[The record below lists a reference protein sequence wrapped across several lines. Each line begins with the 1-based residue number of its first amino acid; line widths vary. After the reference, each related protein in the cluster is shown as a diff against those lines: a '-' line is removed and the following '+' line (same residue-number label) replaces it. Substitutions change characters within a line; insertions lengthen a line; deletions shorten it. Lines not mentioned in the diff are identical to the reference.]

1 MNFRQLRYFAQIVEA
16 GNMTRAAEQL
26 NLAQPALGMQIKL
39 LEEELGVTLL
49 VRHSRGID
57 PTPEGALLYE
67 RALTILKLVE
77 DTRREI
83 MAAGT
88 PAIEPL
94 RFGITPSLMQM
105 IGSELVLQMAEQAP
119 GVSLSLSE
127 EMSHLLIETLRRGE
141 LDMILAYDVPNDA
154 GYWKRALYQ
163 EDLVL
168 VSTSPDHSR
177 LPIPF
182 AEALAEPLVLPEPRD
197 SVRTLIDRTASEL
210 GLQLRIA
217 HEIRSI
223 SGIKTMI
230 LRGAAGGILP
240 YGTVLAEVEA
250 KTLSIRPIAAP
261 TLRRTLF
268 LAGSHAAGRMR
279 AFAAIRQV
287 VRAAVAIV
295 SDSMGPLGHPLPST
309 DD

>member
-1 MNFRQLRYFAQIVEA
+1 MNFRQLKYFAQVVEA

-49 VRHSRGID
+49 VRHSRGTG

-77 DTRREI
+77 ETRREL
-83 MAAGT
+83 MAAGV
-88 PAIEPL
+88 PSIELL

-105 IGSELVLQMAEQAP
+105 IGSELALQMAEHAP
-119 GVSLSLSE
+119 SVSLSLSE

-141 LDMILAYDVPNDA
+141 LDMILAYEVPDDA

-168 VSTSPDHSR
+168 VSASSDQSR
-177 LPIPF
+177 VPITF
-182 AEALAEPLVLPEPRD
+182 TNALAEPLVLPEPRD
-197 SVRTLIDRTASEL
+197 SVRALVDRTAKEL
-210 GLQLRIA
+210 GLQLKIA

-223 SGIKTMI
+223 PGIKTMI
-230 LRGAAGGILP
+230 IRGVAAGILP
-240 YGTVLAEVEA
+240 FGTVLAEVQA
-250 KTLSIRPIAAP
+250 KTLSIRPVTTP

-268 LAGSHAAGRMR
+268 LAGSHMAGRLR
-279 AFAAIRQV
+279 SRTAVRQV
-287 VRAAVAIV
+287 VRTAVATL
-295 SDSMGPLGHPLPST
+295 SDSMGSLGHPLQSS
-309 DD
+309 DN